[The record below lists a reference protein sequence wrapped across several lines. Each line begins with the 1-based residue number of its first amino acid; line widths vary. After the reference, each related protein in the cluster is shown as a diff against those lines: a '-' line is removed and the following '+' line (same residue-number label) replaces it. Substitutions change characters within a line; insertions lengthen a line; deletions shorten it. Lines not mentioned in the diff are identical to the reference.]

1 MLPPVHQCPRN
12 DIRRQG
18 RRCGFLM
25 ATKKSLL
32 SLAPVMAQVD
42 GMPRLELIS
51 LHLASG
57 AGCSA
62 RPLLM
67 VTPEDFLSP
76 PVCIGS
82 PGRLCVPG
90 VSPAQIETH
99 VVQPKMSEIP

>member
-1 MLPPVHQCPRN
+1 MA
-12 DIRRQG
+12 RR
-18 RRCGFLM
+18 
-25 ATKKSLL
+25 
-32 SLAPVMAQVD
+32 D

-62 RPLLM
+62 RPRLM

-82 PGRLCVPG
+82 TGNTLRPRRVPSTNRDTRRAANNVG
-90 VSPAQIETH
+90 NTLFNWRATADEDGQYCLAVAL
-99 VVQPKMSEIP
+99 